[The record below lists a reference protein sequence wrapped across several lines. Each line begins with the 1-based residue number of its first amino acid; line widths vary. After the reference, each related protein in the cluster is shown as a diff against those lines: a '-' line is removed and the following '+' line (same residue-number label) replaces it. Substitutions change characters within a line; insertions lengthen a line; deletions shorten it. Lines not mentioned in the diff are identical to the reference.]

1 MDFLK
6 YVTTDPAAP
15 AVGNITLTT
24 QNITPTQK
32 GSPALGALILAP
44 ITHITSVQTTAGG
57 SFTIP
62 LNFAAGTLLFIRNDS
77 GVSVNIFPPY
87 NATTNGQLNG
97 VSTAQALATAKAIML
112 FALDSTGMNWASIN
126 TAQIGA

>member
-6 YVTTDPAAP
+6 YVSTDNAP
-15 AVGNITLTT
+15 GAVGNITLTT
-24 QNITPTQK
+24 QNVTPTAV
-32 GSPALGALILAP
+32 SAPGAGYLLKAP
-44 ITHITSVQTTAGG
+44 ITSISATQTTAGG

-62 LNFAAGTLLFIRNDS
+62 LNFAAGAILLIRNVS

-87 NATTNGQLNG
+87 NASTNGQLNG
-97 VSTAQALATAKAIML
+97 VSTAQALATAKSILL
-112 FALDSTGMNWASIN
+112 FAVDSTGMNWASIN